1 LHVLSFCML
10 RNISITTLFSQLIRS
25 FVKLLFVSTYSEIID
40 RLFRSDEQKFYFAKL
55 FCLML
60 QQCQWFCTHMLF
72 LCPSSETV
80 HYMACT
86 HTHTRPF
93 NVPLSGTTWISR
105 YEKGK
110 TNLDFTE
117 ARDSEWQ
124 WHQLFISWAICKS
137 VPCCRQITMPA
148 PHHSVFLQAGCPSC
162 HPTNSVK
169 ALKAKF

>member
-1 LHVLSFCML
+1 MSRSSTLPNCFVLCSNSVSDFALICSFYAPAQKQC
-10 RNISITTLFSQLIRS
+10 
-25 FVKLLFVSTYSEIID
+25 IIWP
-40 RLFRSDEQKFYFAKL
+40 A
-55 FCLML
+55 
-60 QQCQWFCTHMLF
+60 
-72 LCPSSETV
+72 
-80 HYMACT
+80 

-148 PHHSVFLQAGCPSC
+148 PHHSVFYRPDALHATQ
-162 HPTNSVK
+162 PTVSK
-169 ALKAKF
+169 H